1 MGGGNDSRVLCCL
14 VLGRFKWIQ
23 SGALISS
30 DMKKCRLR
38 KNFRTLKSMTEGSG
52 ELSRAS

>member
-1 MGGGNDSRVLCCL
+1 MCCL